1 MGTPKK
7 INTVSNPKPIY
18 IFCVYFLWTSA
29 CRLAESF
36 LWTFI
41 GCFYAHASVG
51 ALVVNGPR

>member
-36 LWTFI
+36 LWI
-41 GCFYAHASVG
+41 LSV
-51 ALVVNGPR
+51 AFTHMHLWEL